1 MYVVPLNRKISKIEI
16 NEKEMAR
23 LMPENIAKVFGILAQ
38 TKNILIKGGLARAV
52 LSQILKNEE
61 KIEKNR
67 ALDNAWEKPSDID
80 LILSF
85 IGTKRKNLPLLN
97 RKIIGLIEKLKK
109 TGFELN
115 NRDIELI
122 KGSFKNEKIIRK
134 ILETRDITI
143 NEVALVPEERSWLL
157 YYTDKAHRDLIN
169 SVAMLTIN
177 NPSTIRYD
185 YGRLVAS
192 PYGIIRL
199 TRFLIEDKVK
209 NIYLPNWW
217 IERNNQEAKKTGRPK
232 LGSYGLLLAE
242 RYVNASKLQ
251 SKLIKILNLFK
262 LTDSK
267 DFNQYKKEQK
277 QSFKKYSGQEFQLRP
292 ETSFEELQ
300 KALTKKSERHTDRR
314 RERKEL
320 RTVCSHFIESF
331 ICTRCHKECKIKY
344 CIKCNKIEIIPKK
357 EKKAAHLY
365 YLFCNETFIKADRYW
380 DKQGFYPQFPDK
392 AE

>member
-38 TKNILIKGGLARAV
+38 IKNILIKGGLARAV
-52 LSQILKNEE
+52 LSQILKNE
-61 KIEKNR
+61 KRVEKNR

-97 RKIIGLIEKLKK
+97 KKVINLIEKLEK

-122 KGSFKNEKIIRK
+122 KGSFKNEKVIRK

-143 NEVALVPEERSWLL
+143 NEVALIPEEKRWLL
-157 YYTDKAHRDLIN
+157 YYTDKAHRDLVN

-199 TRFLIEDKVK
+199 TRFLIEEKVK

-217 IERNNQEAKKTGRPK
+217 AERNNQEAEKSGRPK

-242 RYVNASKLQ
+242 RYVNTPKLQ
-251 SKLIKILNLFK
+251 SELIRIFNHFK

-277 QSFKKYSGQEFQLRP
+277 QSFKKYSGKDFQLRP

-320 RTVCSHFIESF
+320 RTVCSHFIKSF

-365 YLFCNETFIKADRYW
+365 YLFCNKTFIKADRYW